1 MLLAMPTTRRQFIA
15 SGTLAAAALGANDSI
30 RVGLI
35 GCGGRGRSLLQLF
48 QTDRSCRIVAICDV
62 DQGRLEETRASL
74 SPPPDM
80 YSDFRRLL
88 ERKDIDAVI
97 VATPDHW
104 HAIPALQAMR
114 SGKDVYLEKPIGHT
128 VEEGTVLIA
137 EAEHSGRLL
146 EVGLQQRSGT
156 LFAEAARLIR
166 EGTLGKISLVHCLNV
181 WNQSESGNLDYTILR
196 PAHSRSHGLGRPP
209 DGDPPQ
215 GVDYDF
221 WLGPAPKRAFN
232 PNRFHWNYL
241 YFWDYSGG
249 MVITWGVHML
259 DSVRHLLGLG
269 WPSSVSASGGRYVLD
284 DMRETPD
291 TLVAA
296 FDYPNLTVTCSVQHA
311 NAFSWGNPRIDHGIQ
326 FLGTRGTM
334 LLTRDGYRVLPEGDN
349 TNVIQ
354 STSGL
359 DAGDGAHQRRFLEAV
374 RSRKPPACGIR
385 EGHISTASLQLAN
398 ISYRTGRKIVW
409 GETRQE
415 ITGDPEASRYLKK
428 DYRKPWSLIA

>member
-1 MLLAMPTTRRQFIA
+1 MA
-15 SGTLAAAALGANDSI
+15 SSALAAAALGANDQI
-30 RVGLI
+30 RVALI
-35 GCGGRGRSLLQLF
+35 GCGGRGRSDLELF
-48 QTDRSCRIVAICDV
+48 QTDPSCRIVAICDV
-62 DQGRLEETRASL
+62 DSGRAAETRASL
-74 SPPPDM
+74 SPPPDI

-88 ERKDIDAVI
+88 ERKDIDIVI

-104 HAIPALQAMR
+104 HAIPALHAMR
-114 SGKDVYLEKPIGHT
+114 AGKDVYLEKPIGHT
-128 VEEGTVLIA
+128 VEEGAALIS
-137 EAEHSGRLL
+137 EAERSGRLL

-156 LFAEAARLIR
+156 LFADAARVIR
-166 EGTLGKISLVHCLNV
+166 EGALGKICLVHCLNV
-181 WNQSESGNLDYTILR
+181 WNQSEAGNLDYTILR
-196 PAHSRSHGLGRPP
+196 PSHSRAHGLGHPP
-209 DGDPPQ
+209 DSDPPP

-221 WLGPAPKRAFN
+221 WLGPAPKRRFN

-311 NAFSWGNPRIDHGIQ
+311 NTFSWGNPKTDHGIQ
-326 FLGTRGTM
+326 ILGTRGTM
-334 LLTRDGYRVLPEGDN
+334 LLTRDGYRILPEGEN

-354 STSGL
+354 SASGL

-374 RSRKPPACGIR
+374 RSRKAPACGIR

-398 ISYRTGRKIVW
+398 IAYRTGRKIFW
-409 GETRQE
+409 DAARQE
-415 ITGDPEASRYLKK
+415 VTGDPGAARYLRKE
-428 DYRKPWSLIA
+428 YRKPWSLTA